1 MGNPWINGEFVFDV
15 AENNIFT
22 KDEANYING
31 VGIQELD
38 TVGDLYIL
46 DIYLDKDNYVDL
58 HYHANA
64 SELTY
69 CVKGTAEICFINP
82 TTEEWACFELT
93 PGKVISIPQG
103 FWHEAKALE
112 DGTHIIATH
121 DTDNLQTTFGSDLLR
136 LTPKEVMANIHC
148 LDEAALEE
156 VLSPIDETIAIGPP
170 VGCERMGG
178 NEDERVEEDEGASL
192 NGNDNRSDPEEDEG
206 ATLNENENKSDPAEE
221 EAMNSANEMN
231 PVNEEPENRMSD
243 MDEQQPRGSMHSIP
257 RVEGSLYTC
266 PICKQTR
273 HPR

>member
-31 VGIQELD
+31 VGIQELN

-58 HYHANA
+58 HYHSNA

-69 CVKGTAEICFINP
+69 CVKGSVEICFINP
-82 TTEEWACFELT
+82 TTQEWACFELT

-136 LTPKEVMANIHC
+136 LTPKEVMANIYC

-156 VLSPIDETIAIGPP
+156 VLSPINETIAIGPP
-170 VGCERMGG
+170 VGCDRMQ
-178 NEDERVEEDEGASL
+178 
-192 NGNDNRSDPEEDEG
+192 GNDVEPLEEREDTSLKEN
-206 ATLNENENKSDPAEE
+206 TNSNEPMVEDTT
-221 EAMNSANEMN
+221 N
-231 PVNEEPENRMSD
+231 PVNEESEKLMQGMDDQQSREN
-243 MDEQQPRGSMHSIP
+243 MHTIP

-273 HPR
+273 HPE